1 MANKRGQ
8 LNCDTDRRNT
18 GFGTCF
24 LNWKIIIG
32 AFLFDSPRV
41 FTDEEIADL
50 QATLDEAATDD
61 IKANRMFPVHNF
73 VGPTDNSEKVITEK
87 FDYGAEAIVRDGN
100 INWSFQFVDGGACLN
115 NAGRTHNGPSNVLFY
130 DADNKL
136 MGWNKTSGLS
146 TIPLQYVYFAPF
158 TLPTGSKTTG
168 YMVMFSFLPKYINE
182 EVGFVKA
189 PFDLAEITGLQDI
202 DILLNSF
209 DQDSGVANLTLQ
221 AACGAQNIY
230 DLFSGQIAVGSFTAY
245 DEDGNA
251 VDITSVAPVAGNKTF
266 NVTLNPGQLPDNG
279 TVTLSGA
286 VVSVLVDEGIVGYEI
301 GTIEL
306 EVVGS

>member
-8 LNCDTDRRNT
+8 LNCDQDRRNV

-24 LNWKIIIG
+24 LNWKIILG

-41 FTDEEIADL
+41 FTDEEIAEL
-50 QATLDEAATDD
+50 QATLDAAATDD
-61 IKANRMFPVHNF
+61 IKANRMYPIHGF
-73 VGPTDNSEKVITEK
+73 VAPTDNSEKVITEK

-115 NAGRTHNGPSNVLFY
+115 NGGRTHNGPSHALFY
-130 DADNKL
+130 DADNKI
-136 MGWNKTSGLS
+136 MAWHKTAGLS

-168 YMVMFSFLPKYINE
+168 YNVMFSFLPKYINE
-182 EVGFVKA
+182 EVDFVKA
-189 PFDLAEITGLQDI
+189 PFDCSEITGLQDI
-202 DILLNSF
+202 DIILNSF
-209 DQDSGVANLTLQ
+209 NQDSGVADVTLQ
-221 AACGAQNIY
+221 TSCGATNIY
-230 DLFSGQIAVGSFTAY
+230 DMFHSQLTAASFTAF

-251 VDITSVAPVAGNKTF
+251 VAISTFAGVAGNKTF
-266 NVTLNPGQLPDNG
+266 NIGLNPGQLPDSG
-279 TVTLSGA
+279 TVTLQGA
-286 VVSVLVDEGIVGYEI
+286 VVSELVTQLIDGFEI
-301 GTIEL
+301 GSVEL